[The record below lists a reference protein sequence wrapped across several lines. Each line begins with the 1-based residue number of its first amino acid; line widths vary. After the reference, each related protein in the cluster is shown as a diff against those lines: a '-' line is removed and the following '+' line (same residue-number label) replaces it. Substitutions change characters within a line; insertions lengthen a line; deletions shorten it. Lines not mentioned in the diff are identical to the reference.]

1 MPKIL
6 IVEDDAEVRDVL
18 KTWLVSENHTV
29 DCLNDGADV
38 LDRLQHFQYDL
49 AVLDWD
55 LPIKSGVDTCREYR
69 ASGGTLPIIM
79 LTGKSDIDSKT
90 AGLDAGADD
99 YLTKPFH
106 PKELSARI
114 RALLRRPAEV
124 KKSSLQLGNLSL
136 DPTAKTLSCGE
147 KTVELL
153 PKEFAILEFLFRHPE
168 EHFSSEAIVARVW
181 SSESESSPDTV
192 RVHITKIRGK
202 LKQLGASDRLVTAA
216 GYGYKITRG

>member
-55 LPIKSGVDTCREYR
+55 LPIKSGVDACREYR
-69 ASGGTLPIIM
+69 EAGGTLPIIM
-79 LTGKSDIDSKT
+79 LTGKSDVDSKT
-90 AGLDAGADD
+90 EGLDAGADD

-124 KKSSLQLGNLSL
+124 KQSSLQLGSLSL

-202 LKQLGASDRLVTAA
+202 LKQLGAGDRLVTAA